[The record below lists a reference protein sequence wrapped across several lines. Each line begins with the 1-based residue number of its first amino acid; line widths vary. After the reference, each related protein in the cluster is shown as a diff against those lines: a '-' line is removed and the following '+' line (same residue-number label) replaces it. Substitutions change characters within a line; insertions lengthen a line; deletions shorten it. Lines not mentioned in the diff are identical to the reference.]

1 VIVLFR
7 AFELWRDCVHRRER
21 CLCTCARRCMAGAHR
36 RRCSVAPGAVTA
48 LANAGAEPWGALLCV
63 GIRNRAGRGGLLRI
77 CAQSKALWGV
87 HGVGWLSYV
96 LRREPFGLD

>member
-1 VIVLFR
+1 VHVCPVL
-7 AFELWRDCVHRRER
+7 H
-21 CLCTCARRCMAGAHR
+21 GG
-36 RRCSVAPGAVTA
+36 CSPTAMFGGTGAVTA

-63 GIRNRAGRGGLLRI
+63 GIRDRAGRGGLLRI